1 MTQGTA
7 GRLEE
12 RHDRY
17 IELIKQFTI
26 MNDIFMRNVLKEK
39 ACTEFILQII
49 TENIGC
55 LLYTSLE
62 QKVPM
67 YPVVRHSVCPLH
79 GQCLRMHRF

>member
-7 GRLEE
+7 GGLEE

-39 ACTEFILQII
+39 ACTEFILQVFWMRI
-49 TENIGC
+49 
-55 LLYTSLE
+55 
-62 QKVPM
+62 
-67 YPVVRHSVCPLH
+67 
-79 GQCLRMHRF
+79 F

>member
-39 ACTEFILQII
+39 RAQSLSFRLLQRI
-49 TENIGC
+49 
-55 LLYTSLE
+55 
-62 QKVPM
+62 
-67 YPVVRHSVCPLH
+67 
-79 GQCLRMHRF
+79 

>member
-49 TENIGC
+49 KYMITDCRASVADGLCQSTWKSCETGLC
-55 LLYTSLE
+55 G
-62 QKVPM
+62 
-67 YPVVRHSVCPLH
+67 VRYCE
-79 GQCLRMHRF
+79 